1 MIFIVRDRNRPL
13 RLMAMFDYWNPHIE
27 RMPKE
32 DLQKL
37 QEERLKSMVRYVYDH
52 SPFYRERFKKFNV
65 VPEDIKE
72 LSDLTRLPFTYK
84 VDLRNTYP
92 TGMFS
97 LPGNQV
103 VRYHVSSGTT
113 GKPTVVGYT
122 KDDIEMWSDSL
133 ARALTSI
140 GLGRGDVIQI
150 GYGYGLFTGGLGLHY
165 GAEKI
170 GATVL
175 PTGTG
180 NTERQIMLM
189 QDLGS
194 TAIACTPSYFMHI
207 AEVAEKMGVSIRDDT
222 NLRVGVFGAEPW
234 SNETRRR
241 IEENTGIK
249 AYDIFGTS
257 EMSGPLFTECQ
268 EQNGIHVWADM
279 FLIEVINPETGEQ
292 LGDGETGELVIT
304 TLNKWAIPLIRY
316 RIGDLTVIN
325 TEPCSCGRTHPRLMR
340 ILGRTDDMIVVR
352 GINVF
357 PSQVESVLMK
367 IPEVGD
373 HYQII
378 VDRKG
383 PLDMMTIMVELSESG
398 FSDKIGDLMTLSKN
412 ISKQLKGVLNIVAD
426 IELVETGT
434 IPRSEGKA
442 QRVIDKRKV

>member
-1 MIFIVRDRNRPL
+1 
-13 RLMAMFDYWNPHIE
+13 MFDYWNPHME
-27 RMPKE
+27 RMPRE
-32 DLQKL
+32 DLREL
-37 QEERLKSMVRYVYDH
+37 QEERLRTMVRYVYDH
-52 SPFYRERFKKFNV
+52 SPFYRQRFNEAGV
-65 VPEDIKE
+65 RPEDITD
-72 LSDLTRLPFTYK
+72 LSDLTKLPFTYK

-92 TGMFS
+92 TGMFC
-97 LPGNQV
+97 LPENRV

-113 GKPTVVGYT
+113 GKPTVVGYS

-140 GLGRGDVIQI
+140 GLGRGDVVQVC
-150 GYGYGLFTGGLGLHY
+150 YGYGLFTGGLGLHY

-180 NTERQIMLM
+180 NTERQVMLM

-194 TAIACTPSYFMHI
+194 TAIACTPSYFLHI
-207 AEVAEKMGVSIRDDT
+207 AEVAEKMNVSIRDDT
-222 NLRVGVFGAEPW
+222 KLKVGVFGAEPW
-234 SNETRRR
+234 SDETRRR
-241 IEENTGIK
+241 IEEATGLK

-257 EMSGPLFTECQ
+257 EMCGPAVTECHY
-268 EQNGIHVWADM
+268 QNGIHIWADK
-279 FLIEVINPETGEQ
+279 FLVEVIDPDTGET
-292 LGDGETGELVIT
+292 LEDGERGELVIT
-304 TLNKWAIPLIRY
+304 TLDKWVIPLIRY
-316 RIGDLTVIN
+316 RIGDLTVMES
-325 TEPCSCGRTHPRLMR
+325 EPCACGRTHPRLMR

-383 PLDMMTIMVELSESG
+383 SLDTMAVMVEVTETG
-398 FSDKIGDLMTLSKN
+398 FSDKIGDLMTLGKN
-412 ISKQLKGVLNIVAD
+412 ISKELKGVLNIVAQV
-426 IELVETGT
+426 ELVEPGT

-442 QRVIDKRKV
+442 VRVIDKRKV